1 MRPWLVLQQSG
12 LIQGRADSMGN
23 MCPGATA
30 NTPVMPYRNYGF
42 QMFPVRFLK
51 STQCWS
57 CWYAMVDELWAAPV
71 IAMDDEK
78 DALEVGNQ
86 T

>member
-1 MRPWLVLQQSG
+1 
-12 LIQGRADSMGN
+12 
-23 MCPGATA
+23 
-30 NTPVMPYRNYGF
+30 MPYRNYGF
-42 QMFPVRFLK
+42 QMFPVRFPK